1 MRIGVLHNAPEDVH
15 GLRVTY
21 QYGQF
26 LAMRE
31 HAEIVFG
38 DEAFAQL
45 DSLDAVI
52 AFDERGLMIDVAP
65 RLPRRLA
72 PLLVYV
78 THDWWAHPLHV
89 SQYLNGHER
98 VLSVVR
104 HVACQRLH
112 RMLAPRIPCIVQ
124 RPGVDTTLF
133 QPPPG
138 PKEYDILLAGSES
151 ADYPVRKRLNAIVRA
166 QRERRGWNV
175 LDLSD
180 PAWGDDGQREY
191 APSLASA
198 KVSPTGTPRG
208 GLSGGKLIMQYF
220 DDSGDARTPDTAVRE
235 FTLPGAPSP
244 RYLESMATKTLL
256 VADLPEDERWYRDKM
271 VTVSLEDTD
280 EAIGDLID
288 HWVRADDERTRL
300 CDYAHAETMRTET
313 TAHRAA
319 ELVELIGQHL

>member
-1 MRIGVLHNAPEDVH
+1 MH
-15 GLRVTY
+15 GLRVSY

-38 DEAFAQL
+38 DQAFAQL

-65 RLPRRLA
+65 RLPRRLV

-112 RMLAPRIPCIVQ
+112 RMLTPRIPCIVQ

-133 QPPPG
+133 QPPAG
-138 PKEYDILLAGSES
+138 PKEYDILLAGTES

-180 PAWGDDGQREY
+180 PAWGADAQREY

-208 GLSGGKLIMQYF
+208 GLTGGKLIMQYF
-220 DDSGDARTPDTAVRE
+220 DDAGERPGGEVAVRE

-256 VADLPEDERWYRDKM
+256 LADLPDDERWYRDKM
-271 VTVSLEDTD
+271 VTVPLDDTD
-280 EAIGDLID
+280 DAIGDLID
-288 HWVRADDERTRL
+288 HWVRADAERTRL
-300 CDYAHAETMRTET
+300 CDYAYAETMRTET
-313 TAHRAA
+313 TAHRGA
-319 ELVELIGQHL
+319 ELVEIIREHL